1 MAEIAVV
8 VRQTDGDRRGISSSC
23 KNRISALGRLP
34 PKDYGD
40 KAEYSSSTDSK
51 SPKNQEEIISII
63 RRIRSSIE
71 KESAKLQERSSNSK
85 SSDENASSL
94 ESVLEVL
101 SQSRTPGDAFFFFF
115 ILYFLM
121 KFSSL
126 LTEKTA
132 RKEGKKTTMQK
143 RRRDSLR
150 KEPKTELSS
159 SSPPPL
165 LSTRPTSN
173 FVRKSP
179 IPSLVQESVD
189 LKNRVDFKRTAAEAA
204 VQELEKMKLSQL
216 KEIAKCNGI
225 KGYSRMKKAELI
237 KLLSNTSNKL

>member
-40 KAEYSSSTDSK
+40 KAEYSSRTDSK

-101 SQSRTPGDAFFFFF
+101 SQSRTPGDAFFSFF

-126 LTEKTA
+126 STEKTA
-132 RKEGKKTTMQK
+132 RKEGKKTTMQR

-159 SSPPPL
+159 SPPPL
-165 LSTRPTSN
+165 LLTRPTSN

>member
-1 MAEIAVV
+1 
-8 VRQTDGDRRGISSSC
+8 
-23 KNRISALGRLP
+23 
-34 PKDYGD
+34 
-40 KAEYSSSTDSK
+40 
-51 SPKNQEEIISII
+51 
-63 RRIRSSIE
+63 
-71 KESAKLQERSSNSK
+71 
-85 SSDENASSL
+85 
-94 ESVLEVL
+94 
-101 SQSRTPGDAFFFFF
+101 
-115 ILYFLM
+115 M

-132 RKEGKKTTMQK
+132 RKEGKKTTLQR

-150 KEPKTELSS
+150 KEPKTELLSS
-159 SSPPPL
+159 SSSPPL

-189 LKNRVDFKRTAAEAA
+189 LKNRVDFQRTAAEAA
-204 VQELEKMKLSQL
+204 VQELEKMKLPQL

-237 KLLSNTSNKL
+237 KLLSNTSNIL

>member
-1 MAEIAVV
+1 
-8 VRQTDGDRRGISSSC
+8 
-23 KNRISALGRLP
+23 
-34 PKDYGD
+34 
-40 KAEYSSSTDSK
+40 
-51 SPKNQEEIISII
+51 
-63 RRIRSSIE
+63 
-71 KESAKLQERSSNSK
+71 
-85 SSDENASSL
+85 
-94 ESVLEVL
+94 
-101 SQSRTPGDAFFFFF
+101 
-115 ILYFLM
+115 M

-126 LTEKTA
+126 STEKTA
-132 RKEGKKTTMQK
+132 RKEGKKTTMQR

-204 VQELEKMKLSQL
+204 VQEELEKMKLSQL

>member
-1 MAEIAVV
+1 
-8 VRQTDGDRRGISSSC
+8 
-23 KNRISALGRLP
+23 
-34 PKDYGD
+34 
-40 KAEYSSSTDSK
+40 
-51 SPKNQEEIISII
+51 
-63 RRIRSSIE
+63 
-71 KESAKLQERSSNSK
+71 
-85 SSDENASSL
+85 
-94 ESVLEVL
+94 
-101 SQSRTPGDAFFFFF
+101 
-115 ILYFLM
+115 M

-126 LTEKTA
+126 STEKTA
-132 RKEGKKTTMQK
+132 RKEGKKTTMQR

-159 SSPPPL
+159 SPPPL
-165 LSTRPTSN
+165 LLTRPTSN